1 MTRNQLPDGVGKKIV
16 EALKRQAEAD
26 ITPITKKEDNI
37 SNDISNNI
45 PLTEIQDLKEVPY
58 EQPIN
63 EEASDNVI
71 VEEETFNLPSGIYQE
86 KPEESDS
93 TKNID
98 QNNNII
104 NRQEQYLYQENIKNQ
119 TLYGTS
125 QINIP
130 ANVATLKNLIATLP
144 AGVTKQTGAQIIR
157 QTLEAMGLPMTNVL
171 KEAQGLQD
179 ELKSSTR
186 ECMLKI
192 QDYKTQIL
200 QLENSVQEYQ
210 KNISQIND
218 LISLFLLTN
227 TK

>member
-26 ITPITKKEDNI
+26 ITPITKEEDNI
-37 SNDISNNI
+37 SSNISNNI
-45 PLTEIQDLKEVPY
+45 PLTEIQDLNEVPY

-86 KPEESDS
+86 KAEESDN

-98 QNNNII
+98 QTNNII
-104 NRQEQYLYQENIKNQ
+104 NRQEQYLYNENINNQ
-119 TLYGTS
+119 TLYGTP
-125 QINIP
+125 QVNIP